1 MITDYVRILK
11 VNMKTL
17 IYDCTLGVLTT
28 HVEDDTLTLA
38 VFDYK
43 MAILL
48 RTGIRKG
55 LMQFP

>member
-1 MITDYVRILK
+1 MTTDYVRILK

-38 VFDYK
+38 VFDSK